1 MEENQII
8 FEDAK
13 EASEHINDIW
23 NNPLSWWLKKD
34 VQKARGKFLKKLNI
48 IGDDEKYIKRWTT
61 FINSQIRIKNL

>member
-23 NNPLSWWLKKD
+23 NNPLSWWLKKM
-34 VQKARGKFLKKLNI
+34 FKKL
-48 IGDDEKYIKRWTT
+48 EVS
-61 FINSQIRIKNL
+61 F